1 MGEWVGEW
9 DKLNWVNKEIGVN
22 GLRGVHLL
30 HGVNWVNGMT
40 WVNWANAMT
49 GGNCGELG

>member
-1 MGEWVGEW
+1 M
-9 DKLNWVNKEIGVN
+9 NKEIGVN

-40 WVNWANAMT
+40 WVNWANAVAQV
-49 GGNCGELG
+49 GDNSWES